1 MNTDSANARIRATAA
16 RLIGIAS
23 SGLAIFLLWKMILF
37 VRGDVH
43 SWLIDVINRSPVMM
57 HMARSLDEE
66 GATFVGV
73 FFYYVYGTLGYLLTV
88 CLVLFAGP
96 AAARIVER
104 GWAQFRRECED
115 EARQMTIEA
124 ARERRRKRRIKAMQ
138 SKANKDGSGDF
149 LWASAAVAFIVW
161 LL

>member
-1 MNTDSANARIRATAA
+1 MNTDSANARIRAIAA
-16 RLIGIAS
+16 CIIGIVS
-23 SGLAIFLLWKMILF
+23 LGFGIFLLWKMTLF
-37 VRGDVH
+37 VLGDAG
-43 SWLIDVINRSPVMM
+43 SWLIDAINRSRLIM
-57 HMARSLDEE
+57 HMERSLDEE